1 MAERET
7 ESTPERPRVQV
18 ECDCEVNV
26 TLPGWVR
33 KDLRMLRWLHHRVVD
48 LLARHGRATWMSQ
61 DIEDRLDA
69 LSPHLLDDA
78 VNNLIAEASRE
89 CLKD

>member
-1 MAERET
+1 MPERET
-7 ESTPERPRVQV
+7 ESKPEGPRVKV
-18 ECDCEVNV
+18 ECDCEVAV

-48 LLARHGRATWMSQ
+48 LLARHARSAWMIQ

-69 LSPHLLDDA
+69 LSGDLIDDA

-89 CLKD
+89 CMKD